1 MFEFITNPE
10 ERGQVGIGT
19 LIVFIAMV
27 LVAAIAAG
35 VLINTAGFLQ
45 TQAEATGQES
55 TDLVSER
62 IDVTSEVG
70 VVGSPSPGELS
81 EVRLG
86 VSGAPGADQIDL
98 TETTIQAVG
107 PGGQSNLVFT
117 SSASGPL
124 TQVSVPQLDAGQSSV
139 DVTVNYNNIDA
150 FDADDSGQKLIV
162 EYSGGSTETTEI
174 TGSDFDGQ
182 TITFG
187 GDGSADNDISASLSQ
202 GDTVSVDL
210 VDDDDSDSSVLN
222 EQATQTVDP
231 VQLEVGD
238 VSPGSTATVSLTYTN
253 IESMTDSDSSQEL
266 LIEYDADANGD
277 GVDSTTTVTEAD
289 FSGGSVDINAV
300 DASSGG
306 DASGNTSID
315 TQDGATPGSF
325 SGDDTLTVTLT
336 DSNGD
341 TVGSTTETVD
351 DSNPAQIIQ
360 NSAAEATKIFTDRV
374 GTLGPNEFAIGSDG
388 NFRTSA
394 VLNEER
400 DFNILINPD
409 AGALED
415 TDNNEAF
422 GESDSA
428 TLDIVSP
435 SGATT
440 SVELRAPDLFNKN
453 GEAVRL

>member
-70 VVGSPSPGELS
+70 IVGDPATGVLN

-98 TETTIQAVG
+98 TQTTIQAVG
-107 PGGQSNLVFT
+107 PGGQQNLVFT
-117 SSASGPL
+117 STP
-124 TQVSVPQLDAGQSSV
+124 
-139 DVTVNYNNIDA
+139 
-150 FDADDSGQKLIV
+150 
-162 EYSGGSTETTEI
+162 SGGSEVTQLSVPSI
-174 TGSDFDGQ
+174 SSGSGTINVGVSYTNIPAFDSGNSSQ
-182 TITFG
+182 KLVVEYDAG
-187 GDGSADNDISASLSQ
+187 GDGSIQETTQVTGGNLDSSSIEFGAASS
-202 GDTVSVDL
+202 GDGKITASPSKGDKVTFDL
-210 VDDDDSDSSVLN
+210 VNDDNGDSSVLQ
-222 EQATQTVDP
+222 ETVTQTVERTALTVGP
-231 VQLEVGD
+231 VSNG
-238 VSPGSTATVSLTYTN
+238 ATEFTVDINYDN
-253 IESMTDSDSSQEL
+253 IESIDDSDDTQKVK
-266 LIEYDADANGD
+266 ITYDPGGAG
-277 GVDSTTTVTEAD
+277 TTTTATAD
-289 FSGGSVDINAV
+289 DITSGSVTITAID
-300 DASSGG
+300 GT
-306 DASGNTSID
+306 ASGNTEID
-315 TQDGATPGSF
+315 ASGGTTAGEFDSEDIDIELTDGSNTIGTVT
-325 SGDDTLTVTLT
+325 TLTVGSGSGIEISPTSDLKATAVLSNKVT
-336 DSNGD
+336 DL
-341 TVGSTTETVD
+341 GS
-351 DSNPAQIIQ
+351 
-360 NSAAEATKIFTDRV
+360 
-374 GTLGPNEFAIGSDG
+374 NEFAVGSDG
-388 NFRTSA
+388 NFRSSA
-394 VLNEER
+394 VLNEGK
-400 DFNILINPD
+400 DYTILINPEV
-409 AGALED
+409 GALRD
-415 TDNNEAF
+415 TDDSEAF